1 MEDLVTRLG
10 KELADAI
17 SAAVADDP
25 RVEACRER
33 ARSAGYDLKITL
45 EAVIGFA
52 ARSAVPAKVATGKPQ
67 PLRRSLEISPN
78 DRRFLRSLRIA
89 ADEPEQVE

>member
-1 MEDLVTRLG
+1 MEDIVTRLG

-17 SAAVADDP
+17 SAAVADDA

-33 ARSAGYDLKITL
+33 ARTAGYDLKITL

-52 ARSAVPAKVATGKPQ
+52 ARSAVPAKVITGKPQ
-67 PLRRSLEISPN
+67 LVRRSLEISPN